1 MTHLYLDASALMKLV
16 VTERFSAEL
25 GALVAGRSVI
35 SAELA
40 VTELMRATKRLIAA
54 TPGSV
59 DLLGSRLPSLLERV
73 TFLSVDREICEL
85 AGRLDDL
92 HLGTLDAIHVAGAV
106 AAGDDVEAF
115 VTYDRQQAR
124 AARLAGF
131 EVSAPGLG

>member
-1 MTHLYLDASALMKLV
+1 MHLYLDASALMKLV

-25 GALVAGRSVI
+25 GALVTGRSVI

-40 VTELMRATKRLIAA
+40 VTEVMRATNRLIAA
-54 TPGSV
+54 TPGSA
-59 DLLGSRLPSLLERV
+59 DLLSSRLRSVLERV
-73 TFLSVDREICEL
+73 TFLGVDRDIFEL

-106 AAGDDVEAF
+106 AVGDDVEVF

-131 EVSAPGLG
+131 EVLAPGVG